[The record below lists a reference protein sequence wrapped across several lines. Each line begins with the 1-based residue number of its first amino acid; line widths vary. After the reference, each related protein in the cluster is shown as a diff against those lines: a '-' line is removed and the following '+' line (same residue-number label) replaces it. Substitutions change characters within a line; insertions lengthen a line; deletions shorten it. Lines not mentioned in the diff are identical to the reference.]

1 MNKNKIARF
10 TKPLLTAMT
19 VGALS
24 MSMTSMAAEDFPS
37 KPINYILPF
46 NAGGE
51 SDLSARFQQTVFEK
65 HAGVKTVIQYMPG
78 AGGAVAW
85 SQLNGMEGD
94 GYTIMGI
101 NIPHTIMQPIVKD
114 SGYKTEELTPIYYF
128 HYTPNAIFVPANSK
142 FEQLSDLVDYAKKNP
157 GMVTF
162 AGSGSNSANH
172 IGQTLFDKMTGVTT
186 TYVPFSGI
194 GPAMTALMGNQLTA
208 GFNYAT
214 SGANAGD
221 KLRTLAVSAEKRL
234 KAFPDV
240 PTFKELGI
248 DLVGGAYRGLA
259 VPKSTPE
266 EVRQKLSKIIG
277 DINSDPEFV
286 KKMEDN
292 GFVLTDIPYEQMDAF
307 MEANQKEYEGVA
319 ELLGLSK

>member
-24 MSMTSMAAEDFPS
+24 MSMSAMAAEDFPS

-101 NIPHTIMQPIVKD
+101 NIPHTIMQPILD
-114 SGYKTEELTPIYYF
+114 SFWRTSSG
-128 HYTPNAIFVPANSK
+128 
-142 FEQLSDLVDYAKKNP
+142 VDFGTAKP
-157 GMVTF
+157 
-162 AGSGSNSANH
+162 
-172 IGQTLFDKMTGVTT
+172 
-186 TYVPFSGI
+186 
-194 GPAMTALMGNQLTA
+194 
-208 GFNYAT
+208 
-214 SGANAGD
+214 
-221 KLRTLAVSAEKRL
+221 R
-234 KAFPDV
+234 
-240 PTFKELGI
+240 
-248 DLVGGAYRGLA
+248 
-259 VPKSTPE
+259 
-266 EVRQKLSKIIG
+266 
-277 DINSDPEFV
+277 
-286 KKMEDN
+286 
-292 GFVLTDIPYEQMDAF
+292 
-307 MEANQKEYEGVA
+307 
-319 ELLGLSK
+319 

>member
-1 MNKNKIARF
+1 MNKNKFARLS
-10 TKPLLTAMT
+10 KPLLAAVTAGL
-19 VGALS
+19 VS
-24 MSMTSMAAEDFPS
+24 FSAASIADDYPS

-85 SQLNGMEGD
+85 SQLNGMEAD
-94 GYTIMGI
+94 GHTVMGI

-114 SGYKTEELTPIYYF
+114 SGYKTEELTPVYYF

-142 FEQLSDLVDYAKKNP
+142 FKTLSDLTSFAKKNP

-172 IGQTLFDKMTGVTT
+172 IGQTLFDKFTGLTT

-194 GPAMTALMGNQLTA
+194 GPAMTSLMGNQLTA
-208 GFNYAT
+208 GFAYAT
-214 SGANAGD
+214 SGASAGD
-221 KLRTLAVSAEKRL
+221 KLRMLAVSSEKRL
-234 KAFPDV
+234 SAFPDV

-248 DLVGGAYRGLA
+248 NLVGGAYRGVA

-266 EVRQKLSKIIG
+266 DVRMKLSNIIG
-277 DINSDPEFV
+277 EINKDPEFV

-292 GFVLTDIPYEQMDAF
+292 GFVLTDISYKEMDAF
-307 MEANQKEYEGVA
+307 LEANQKEYQGVA
-319 ELLGLSK
+319 ELLGLTK

>member
-1 MNKNKIARF
+1 M
-10 TKPLLTAMT
+10 
-19 VGALS
+19 
-24 MSMTSMAAEDFPS
+24 
-37 KPINYILPF
+37 
-46 NAGGE
+46 
-51 SDLSARFQQTVFEK
+51 
-65 HAGVKTVIQYMPG
+65 
-78 AGGAVAW
+78 
-85 SQLNGMEGD
+85 
-94 GYTIMGI
+94 
-101 NIPHTIMQPIVKD
+101 
-114 SGYKTEELTPIYYF
+114 
-128 HYTPNAIFVPANSK
+128 
-142 FEQLSDLVDYAKKNP
+142 
-157 GMVTF
+157 
-162 AGSGSNSANH
+162 
-172 IGQTLFDKMTGVTT
+172 
-186 TYVPFSGI
+186 
-194 GPAMTALMGNQLTA
+194 
-208 GFNYAT
+208 
-214 SGANAGD
+214 
-221 KLRTLAVSAEKRL
+221 LAVSAEKRL

>member
-1 MNKNKIARF
+1 MNKNKFSRF
-10 TKPLLTAMT
+10 TKPLLAALT
-19 VGALS
+19 VGTLS
-24 MSMTSMAAEDFPS
+24 FAGAAVAADDFPS

-51 SDLSARFQQTVFEK
+51 SDLSARFQQKVFEK
-65 HAGVKTVIQYMPG
+65 YSGVQTVIQYMPG

-94 GYTIMGI
+94 GYTVMGI
-101 NIPHTIMQPIVKD
+101 NIPHTIMQPMVKE
-114 SGYKTEELTPIYYF
+114 SGYQTDDLTPVHYF
-128 HYTPNAIFVPANSK
+128 HYTPNAIFVPSDSQFKTLN
-142 FEQLSDLVDYAKKNP
+142 DLVEYAKKNP

-172 IGQTLFDKMTGVTT
+172 IGQALFDKLTGAKT

-194 GPAMTALMGNQLTA
+194 GPAMTALMGKQLTA

-214 SGANAGD
+214 SGSSAGD
-221 KLRTLAVSAEKRL
+221 KLRILAISSEKRL
-234 KAFPDV
+234 PAFPDV

-248 DLVGGAYRGLA
+248 ELVGGAYRGVA

-266 EVRQKLSKIIG
+266 DVRIKLSKIIS
-277 DINSDPEFV
+277 DINKDPEFV
-286 KKMEDN
+286 KNMEDN
-292 GFVLTDIPYEQMDAF
+292 GFVLTDIGYESMNAFMDA
-307 MEANQKEYEGVA
+307 NKKEYAGIA
-319 ELLGLSK
+319 ELLGLTK

>member
-1 MNKNKIARF
+1 MKTSKLSYI
-10 TKPLLTAMT
+10 TKPLLTTLAA
-19 VGALS
+19 GALS
-24 MSMTSMAAEDFPS
+24 LSGSLFAADDYPS

-65 HAGVKTVIQYMPG
+65 HAGVKTVIQYQPG

-85 SQLNGMEGD
+85 SQLNSMEGD
-94 GYTIMGI
+94 GYTVMGI
-101 NIPHTIMQPIVKD
+101 NIPHTIMQPIVKE
-114 SGYKTEELTPIYYF
+114 SGYTTDDLTPIYYF
-128 HYTPNAIFVPANSK
+128 HYTPNAIFVPANSQFK
-142 FEQLSDLVDYAKKNP
+142 SLPELIDYAKANP
-157 GMVTF
+157 GLVTF

-172 IGQTLFDKMTGVTT
+172 IGQVSFDKQVGVKT

-194 GPAMTALMGNQLTA
+194 GPAMTALMGSQVTA

-221 KLRTLAVSAEKRL
+221 KLRMLAVSAEERL
-234 KAFPDV
+234 AAFPDV

-248 DLVGGAYRGLA
+248 DLVGGAYRGVA

-266 EVRQKLSKIIG
+266 AIRVELSRIIG
-277 DINSDPEFV
+277 DINKDPDFV
-286 KKMEDN
+286 EKMESN
-292 GFVLTDIPYEQMDAF
+292 GFVLTDIPYQE
-307 MEANQKEYEGVA
+307 MEAFIEKNKAENQEVA
-319 ELLGLSK
+319 KLLGLVK